1 MITKFSIAEP
11 FGNAPKRSNICPECG
26 DVQVFKWDSVD
37 NGRNITLTSSS
48 HEECLEKYWNNIKEF
63 DYKITVKDVA

>member
-37 NGRNITLTSSS
+37 NGRNITLISSS
-48 HEECLEKYWNNIKEF
+48 HEECKVIIEEKKLNK
-63 DYKITVKDVA
+63 VA

>member
-26 DVQVFKWDSVD
+26 EVQVLRWENV
-37 NGRNITLTSSS
+37 GEARNITLIPSR
-48 HEECLEKYWNNIKEF
+48 HEECKTTIEEK
-63 DYKITVKDVA
+63 KIRGVA